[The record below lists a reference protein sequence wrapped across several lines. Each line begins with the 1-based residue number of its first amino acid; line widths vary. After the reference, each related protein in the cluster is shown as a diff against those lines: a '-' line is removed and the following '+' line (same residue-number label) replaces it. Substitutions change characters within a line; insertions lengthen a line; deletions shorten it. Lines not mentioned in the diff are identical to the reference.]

1 MGVLTRSMVLGL
13 AAGGR
18 SSTSFAVPVLA
29 AVRGR
34 EGGGP
39 QLASALARSAVLGEV
54 VVDKLPSTPSR
65 LDEPMLAARVGAGAL
80 GALALSVVA
89 AGVSFAIVELAR
101 RSDHLVGR
109 KPWLLIPGVGLV
121 VAVLAIVFAQITGQS
136 ADVVL
141 FSGEGAF
148 DSMFAQAATLSLGTL
163 FLLLVLKSAA
173 WSLSMGSFRGGPTFP
188 ALFVGAVGGLLA
200 AHLPGFSETP
210 AVAALMGATA
220 VAILRLP
227 LSSVVIAMLLTSRAG
242 LATAPIIIVAVVAS
256 YITIETLSAKRPRS
270 QVTAAP

>member
-1 MGVLTRSMVLGL
+1 
-13 AAGGR
+13 
-18 SSTSFAVPVLA
+18 
-29 AVRGR
+29 
-34 EGGGP
+34 
-39 QLASALARSAVLGEV
+39 
-54 VVDKLPSTPSR
+54 
-65 LDEPMLAARVGAGAL
+65 
-80 GALALSVVA
+80 
-89 AGVSFAIVELAR
+89 
-101 RSDHLVGR
+101 
-109 KPWLLIPGVGLV
+109 
-121 VAVLAIVFAQITGQS
+121 
-136 ADVVL
+136 
-141 FSGEGAF
+141 
-148 DSMFAQAATLSLGTL
+148 
-163 FLLLVLKSAA
+163 
-173 WSLSMGSFRGGPTFP
+173 MGSFRGGPTFP